1 MKTYKI
7 NFNNKTFMDITNKD
21 IAHKLKVFRESIIY
35 WMENPKF
42 YPKFKDL
49 KVKMSYIS
57 ETDSFYYECE
67 IKESFLIRHNMTNA
81 IEFLQ

>member
-1 MKTYKI
+1 MKKYRF
-7 NFNNKTFMDITNKD
+7 NFNNKQFYTLTNKD
-21 IAHKLKVFRESIIY
+21 VEHKLKILREAIMF